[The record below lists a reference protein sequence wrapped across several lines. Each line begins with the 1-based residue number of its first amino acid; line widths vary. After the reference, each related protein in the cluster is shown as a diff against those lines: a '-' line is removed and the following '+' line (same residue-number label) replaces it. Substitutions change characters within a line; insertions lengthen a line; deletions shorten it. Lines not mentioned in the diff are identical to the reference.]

1 MSVRLVRQPEGTSL
15 CGQACV
21 AMAAG
26 VSLDRA
32 IRVVG
37 HSKPRGTHTWEV
49 VKALRNLGVSCS
61 DRCRRISRNRPE
73 YPSKAILVVRQNGN
87 RLYHWVYYEEGV
99 FYDPE
104 DRWPRYDGWRVTSF
118 LEIFG

>member
-1 MSVRLVRQPEGTSL
+1 MAVSLVRQPEGSSL

-32 IRVVG
+32 IKMVG
-37 HSKPRGTHTWEV
+37 HSKGGGTHTWEI
-49 VKALRNLGVSCS
+49 VKALRKLGLRCS

-73 YPSKAILVVRQNGN
+73 YPPKAILVVRKNG
-87 RLYHWVYYEEGV
+87 RGLYHWVYCEDGV
-99 FYDPE
+99 VYDPE
-104 DRWPRYDGWRVTSF
+104 EKWPRYDGWRVTSF
-118 LEIFG
+118 LEVFG